1 MTGWK
6 EESYNFYLGGPP
18 KLMNFDPIGKDPKQ
32 RTILTTMSSGTV
44 IIHVEVMMKAF
55 TEQNITGEK

>member
-18 KLMNFDPIGKDPKQ
+18 KLMNSDPIGKDPKQ

-55 TEQNITGEK
+55 AEQNITGEK

>member
-18 KLMNFDPIGKDPKQ
+18 KLLNSDPIGKDPTQ
-32 RTILTTMSSGTV
+32 RTILTTMSSGTINV
-44 IIHVEVMMKAF
+44 HCEVLMKRFADHG
-55 TEQNITGEK
+55 ITGER